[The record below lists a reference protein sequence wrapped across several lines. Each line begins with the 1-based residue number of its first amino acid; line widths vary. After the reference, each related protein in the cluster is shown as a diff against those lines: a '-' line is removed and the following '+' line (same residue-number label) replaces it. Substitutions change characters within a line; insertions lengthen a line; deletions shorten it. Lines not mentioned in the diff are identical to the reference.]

1 MAGFKIKANIDISKL
16 KTIFEKRQ
24 KLIQRNIVAV
34 LKKEAI
40 PFLIERIMIGFDSL
54 AERANMLP
62 EDPTNPGNW
71 RMEFLNKL
79 EEDLERNF
87 VVAGDRIT
95 IRLGDKDFLGYNP
108 AGQIDSDDTEPLHW
122 MVFFIEGLV
131 GDWAF
136 ISPENYSRLTG
147 GSKYKTSWGRFK
159 SGFMISRQDYEEQ
172 GWNRTIPF
180 DQVRHPF
187 SGFSP
192 LDIFAEALREFKLR
206 PFVQKA
212 IDAAIQGRKL

>member
-1 MAGFKIKANIDISKL
+1 MAGFKIKANVDIGKL
-16 KTIFEKRQ
+16 KAIFEKKQ
-24 KLIQRNIVAV
+24 KLIQRNIAVV

-40 PFLIERIMIGFDSL
+40 PFLIERIMVGFDSL
-54 AERANMLP
+54 ADRANMLP

-71 RMEFLNKL
+71 RMEFLTKL
-79 EEDLERNF
+79 EEDLERTF
-87 VVAGDRIT
+87 VLAGDRIT

-108 AGQIDSDDTEPLHW
+108 SGTIDPDDTEPLHW

-136 ISPENYSRLTG
+136 ISPENYSRLSG
-147 GSKYKTSWGRFK
+147 GSTYKPGWGRFN

-172 GWNRTIPF
+172 GWNRIIPF

-206 PFVQKA
+206 PFIQKA
-212 IDAAIQGRKL
+212 IDASIKGKQL